1 MRDSTER
8 CNCRAMHRE
17 TVARA
22 GSVMPPPEELYGLSW
37 TFKVFGDPT
46 RIRTLC
52 ALLETEL
59 CVCDI
64 ACLPDMTQSS
74 ISHQLKILKQLR
86 PVKCRRDGK
95 TVLYALDDDHVKTM
109 FDQGLIHVQ
118 EHPQS
123 DAPC

>member
-8 CNCRAMHRE
+8 CDCGAIHRE

-22 GSVMPPPEELYGLSW
+22 GMGMPPPEELFGLAV

-46 RIRTLC
+46 RIRILC

-64 ACLPDMTQSS
+64 AYLLDMTQSS
-74 ISHQLKILKQLR
+74 ISHQLKILKQSRL
-86 PVKCRRDGK
+86 VKCRRDGK

-109 FDQGLIHVQ
+109 FDQGLVHVR
-118 EHPQS
+118 EHLQS